1 MKEIDTFLEG
11 VKNFVWGIPLLLLL
25 LGTGAFLTILL
36 KGVQFRYLWYAVKQV
51 FAKQKENSEG
61 DISHFKALM
70 TSLAGAIGTG
80 TIVGVATAV
89 TFGGLGAI
97 FWMWVTAF
105 LGMATK
111 YAESLLAVK
120 YRELDARGEMIGGPM
135 QYIERGLG
143 WKWMAALFAIL
154 GALAATTTGN
164 LVQVNSIAEAM
175 GEIWHLNPWL
185 TGIVLAILTGLVIM
199 GGVKSIGNVAGVL
212 VPIMAI
218 FYIVGGCTII
228 AMHYDKIP
236 DAFSMIIY
244 SAFNG
249 QAAFGGFAGASVMM
263 AIQLGAARSV
273 FSNEAGLGISSIAAA
288 AAKTDSPGRQAMITM
303 TGALLSTVII
313 CTITA
318 LVLAVTGV
326 VGTTNAAGQVLNGA
340 ALAMKAF
347 DALTGGMY
355 VVSIGLVLFA
365 FSTVIAWA
373 YYGEKC
379 FEYLFGT
386 KFVILYRLIFTLI
399 VIPGAAIKL
408 EVAWQLADI
417 TNGLMAIPNLIALVA
432 LSGVIAAETK
442 VFLDMIKKEKTGAAK
457 EKGSKKEFANIGAIE
472 PFNTTV
478 N

>member
-1 MKEIDTFLEG
+1 MIEIDTFLES

-25 LGTGAFLTILL
+25 FGTGAFLTVLL
-36 KGVQFRYLWYAVKQV
+36 KGVQFRYLGYAIKQV
-51 FAKQKENSEG
+51 FAKQQVNSEG

-80 TIVGVATAV
+80 TIVGVATGV
-89 TFGGLGAI
+89 TFGGLGSI

-143 WKWMAALFAIL
+143 WKWVAAVFAIF
-154 GALAATTTGN
+154 GAFAAMTTGN
-164 LVQVNSIAEAM
+164 LVQVNSIAEAV
-175 GEIWHLNPWL
+175 GEIWHLDPWL

-212 VPIMAI
+212 VPIMAV
-218 FYIVGGCTII
+218 FYIVGGLIII
-228 AMHYDKIP
+228 ALHFDKIP
-236 DAFSMIIY
+236 QAFMMIIQ
-244 SAFNG
+244 SAFTG
-249 QAAFGGFAGASVMM
+249 QAAVGGVLGSTVMM
-263 AIQLGAARSV
+263 AIQVGAARSV

-326 VGTTNAAGQVLNGA
+326 VGTKNDAGQVLNGA

-347 DALTGGMY
+347 GVLSGGMY

-386 KFVILYRLIFTLI
+386 KSVILYRLLFTLI

-408 EVAWQLADI
+408 ELAWLLADI

-432 LSGVIAAETK
+432 LSGVVAAETK
-442 VFLDMIKKEKTGAAK
+442 VFLASIRQEELDAAK
-457 EKGSKKEFANIGAIE
+457 TRNLKQDFVHVGSRELQN
-472 PFNTTV
+472 
-478 N
+478 